1 MRINS
6 NIATPVPTPFTRR
19 CLATLGLV
27 VLTGGLA
34 GCETLAITALG
45 LGASAGVSHQ
55 TEGISYRTFTA
66 PSKKVRGASLV
77 ALNKMGI
84 AVETTGKTDSG
95 EIIKAATADYAIEIE
110 LEAISPTA
118 TRMRAVA
125 KRSLFVYDAATAREI
140 IAQTERALGKA

>member
-1 MRINS
+1 MKSIRS
-6 NIATPVPTPFTRR
+6 TVGSVPASAVRR
-19 CLATLGLV
+19 CLATLGVIL
-27 VLTGGLA
+27 LTSSLS

-55 TEGISYRTFTA
+55 NEGITYRTFTA
-66 PSKKVRGASLV
+66 PSKKVRGASLL
-77 ALNKMGI
+77 ALSKMGI
-84 AVETTGKTDSG
+84 TVEATGKTDNG

-140 IAQTERALGKA
+140 VAQTERALAKA

>member
-1 MRINS
+1 MRITCNTNTS
-6 NIATPVPTPFTRR
+6 SPARMARR
-19 CLATLGLV
+19 WIATLGML

-55 TEGISYRTFTA
+55 AEGITYRTFTA
-66 PSKKVRGASLV
+66 PSKKVRGASLA
-77 ALNKMGI
+77 ALNRMGI
-84 AVETTGKTDSG
+84 AVEATGKTDTG
-95 EIIKAATADYAIEIE
+95 EIIKASTPDYAIEIE
-110 LEAISPTA
+110 LETISPTA

-140 IAQTERALGKA
+140 VAQTERALGKA